1 MPRMKI
7 LIQCSLLLL
16 TIFCFIFVAT
26 SRAQTAKPT
35 EPAQPG
41 DGQLL
46 RALLDEVRQLR
57 LAIERSNLGTFRV
70 QVAIERMRSQQ
81 GRVDSVARDLEN
93 LRLQLSSMKMSRAQS
108 ESRLKD
114 LEDQMTD
121 ETETARKAQLE
132 RQYKEAKRSIDA
144 QVKWEEQTR
153 ERETQLSVRLQEEQ
167 GKLSEINNRLDTF
180 ERELEQEQYEDK
192 PRKEKTRP

>member
-1 MPRMKI
+1 MRLMKG
-7 LIQCSLLLL
+7 LTRYSLLCLAVL
-16 TIFCFIFVAT
+16 FFIAPA
-26 SRAQTAKPT
+26 RAQTGKPT
-35 EPAQPG
+35 EPTPPG

-57 LAIERSNLGTFRV
+57 LAIERSNLSTFRV
-70 QVAIERMRSQQ
+70 QIAIERMRFQQ

-93 LRLQLSSMKMSRAQS
+93 LRLQLSSMKVSRAQS

-121 ETETARKAQLE
+121 ETETTRKAQLE
-132 RQYKEAKRSIDA
+132 RQYKEAKRNMDV

-167 GKLSEINNRLDTF
+167 GKLSEINNRIDTL
-180 ERELEQEQYEDK
+180 ERQLEQEQYEDK